1 MIGLKSGVSLKG
13 LQASTTLAIFAVHE
27 LFMSK
32 GIKFT
37 ITSCN
42 DGDHM
47 VGSLHYKGFAFDVR
61 THDIVLQSRGTYL
74 TSLVTEVKTMLG
86 PEFDVLLE
94 DLAGPNEH
102 MHVEFDPKPIAEKLP
117 S

>member
-13 LQASTTLAIFAVHE
+13 LQAQTTLAIFAVHE

-32 GIKFT
+32 GIKFVV
-37 ITSCN
+37 TSCN
-42 DGDHM
+42 DGVHM
-47 VGSLHYKGFAFDVR
+47 LGSLHYKGFAFDIR
-61 THDIVLQSRGTYL
+61 THDITLLNRGTYL
-74 TSLVTEVKTMLG
+74 TGLTKEVKDMLG
-86 PEFDVLLE
+86 VEFDVLLE
-94 DLAGPNEH
+94 DLGGPNEH